1 MFNFYFTRQVKY
13 ENAEEWNEHSG
24 QDQVHSVK
32 QSLSPEKNQEIN
44 FQYWPLMFFQH
55 LKIYYLLFSTT
66 NTNLITAKSRNFKNN
81 DIHRLIHYTKVGK
94 ED

>member
-32 QSLSPEKNQEIN
+32 QSLSPEKTKNQI
-44 FQYWPLMFFQH
+44 F
-55 LKIYYLLFSTT
+55 
-66 NTNLITAKSRNFKNN
+66 NTGL
-81 DIHRLIHYTKVGK
+81 
-94 ED
+94 